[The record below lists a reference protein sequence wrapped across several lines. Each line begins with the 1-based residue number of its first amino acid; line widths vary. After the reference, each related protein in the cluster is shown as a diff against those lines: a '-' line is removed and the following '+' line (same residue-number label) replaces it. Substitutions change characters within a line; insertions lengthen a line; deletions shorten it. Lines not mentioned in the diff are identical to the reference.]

1 MIALAAATI
10 TSCADRILNTP
21 FLPRIFVF
29 AKAAFFPLYP
39 SRSSRLNSM
48 AACLTKPPLPYLT
61 PRCAHRPNC
70 VVFLHSFFPGDSVGS
85 QLSSSFYKIRTAII
99 IMSPTSLDFVSM
111 SGHNVYN
118 MLQPPQKVST
128 AAVSISSIRGTP
140 RASPLSEAKALRIT
154 LTFVILS

>member
-1 MIALAAATI
+1 M
-10 TSCADRILNTP
+10 
-21 FLPRIFVF
+21 
-29 AKAAFFPLYP
+29 
-39 SRSSRLNSM
+39 
-48 AACLTKPPLPYLT
+48 
-61 PRCAHRPNC
+61 
-70 VVFLHSFFPGDSVGS
+70 GS

-111 SGHNVYN
+111 SGHNVHN
-118 MLQPPQKVST
+118 MLRPPQKVST

>member
-48 AACLTKPPLPYLT
+48 AACLTKPPLPHPALC
-61 PRCAHRPNC
+61 PPPNY
-70 VVFLHSFFPGDSVGS
+70 VIFLHSFFPGDSVGS

-118 MLQPPQKVST
+118 MLRPPQKVST